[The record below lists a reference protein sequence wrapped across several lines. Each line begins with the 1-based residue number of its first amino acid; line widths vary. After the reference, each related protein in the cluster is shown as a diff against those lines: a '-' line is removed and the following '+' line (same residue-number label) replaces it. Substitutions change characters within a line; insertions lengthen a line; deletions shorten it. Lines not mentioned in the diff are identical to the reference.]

1 MFGNQLIDFIKG
13 IRGNGKNNSDW
24 WKSLDKDFQNEFSQ
38 KVDLFN
44 KKSTKKGF
52 DIDTDI
58 DFSGLSDD
66 MKSYF
71 KNVEAGKAST
81 EGLNKA
87 MTATMKTAA
96 STGTEFVSTGSK
108 IKDFG
113 IKTTTAMKGFGNVV
127 KNGLKSFGGMA
138 LGIGANVAIN
148 AGIGLAIN
156 GLIDLWDKYANAQEN
171 AIERGNEA
179 ATTAEENQKKIASA
193 QDLLD
198 SIKADKVTDT
208 ATGQTITRFEQLSQ
222 GVNSLG
228 ENVSLTQSEFA
239 EYTSLLDQM
248 SSAGL
253 TTTNSL
259 SNLEDQVKNLRKS
272 TNMDTLEGLSD
283 WIDSF
288 NAQNNQEATDFT
300 KELGFQQN
308 LQALEKIQDIA
319 SGKISSGGGK
329 KTSFWEKLGLTAYG
343 SEMINQGGQSLLTK
357 QAEVLREDGE
367 KALDEL
373 LNDKTFERATKEL
386 ADKYSLDIFDDKGNI
401 DTSKLKT
408 SEMKQ
413 QISDAIEQEQTALES
428 AVRQSSGFLEA
439 LFQNNPVYDRLPEEI
454 SNKMSGI
461 FSQIDY
467 DTIAEYMMN
476 DQGKVEEG
484 LMRKWVNNLSRGLD
498 NAEVQ
503 SQLEDLFT
511 LDTKKSEMT
520 FKDYK
525 SQANDLVN
533 SITSAVPEL
542 SKDVLKKT
550 SGIQDTFDE
559 LQSIY
564 NRVSKLYGKDF
575 ADTLSLG
582 DLDLAADIVTNED
595 ITTVEEFSKA
605 LQGLKVS
612 ADANDSFEQFSST
625 VSSAVENLQT
635 LQDVLS
641 ESASGLSISSD
652 NLSTFRSMFGDDAE
666 KALERTTNGYH
677 INRQALAE
685 LQEQQKE
692 SVRTDYLTALNA
704 QYDELRKINEDLAKT
719 AIMGGDVSGLLTQ
732 KSSIE
737 EQISALQ
744 DLQMEY
750 QAANS
755 AYQQWINAQ
764 SSTNERDMY
773 ERIQSGYE
781 TTKDSIE
788 RGWVDDDVRTYVDLL
803 SNMDLATASAQE
815 VVAEFNRLGESI
827 GNSGYS
833 ILDFFTVDEDGNST
847 TDGIYNFFDTVNSV
861 LGEEFA
867 KINENGEYEFDFG
880 GGKDQQVADA
890 LKMDVEAVQSILR
903 AASEAGF
910 EVHLDQ
916 PIESLE
922 ELRASAEAAKES
934 LSGMSDT
941 TLSDINLDSSSLE
954 DVNDQ
959 IQKTQEYLQ
968 SVEEDSTIEPEV
980 KADKLEAANDILD
993 YLIQKKQELAETTDI
1008 QVDLNDEE
1016 VLEKLENANEKLKDL
1031 GKTEVSFDFE
1041 ANLGEIDSQISQAK
1055 SLLDQF
1061 KNDQGVVNIS
1071 AEGAQEAVDILQALL
1086 TRKEQLSQP
1095 AVMRVDASQVDGEL
1109 GNAIGK
1115 IQEFQQALSD
1125 LNVAQGLANAGV
1137 DIDTTAAQ
1145 QKVQDLAGQIQSL
1158 DTNTKA
1164 SLGLD
1169 TSQFDT
1175 ALSTIKNQQVDVKAG
1190 VSLDTSA
1197 LSTITST
1204 ISGISADILVKA
1216 GVDSSAVDAYDPAD
1230 KDAEVK
1236 YSVNASEVNA
1246 WKAPDKSA
1254 TLTYNITTSGS
1265 LPGNETR
1272 TLTYNITTNGDGPKV
1287 SGTLLSPAH
1296 ASGTA
1301 YNVINTIP
1309 AHADGDVALPKDE
1322 KALINELGT
1331 ESIIRD
1337 GRWFLVP
1344 GGMHVENLKKG
1355 DVILNAQQ
1363 TRDLLKSGKA
1373 SGQGK
1378 AYANGTV
1385 GDLRSLVKTSLSA
1398 YSYGS
1403 GGLGRPSRPSYNMNE
1418 SYVSK
1423 NNSSSNTSSSAPK
1436 TTATVAK
1443 NTQAIAENT
1452 AEAADEA
1459 EEFEEIFDYIELA
1472 IDRIEREIS
1481 NLERVAGSAY
1491 NTFSDRNNALRNQ
1504 MSSIREEI
1512 DLQSKAYDRYMQQA
1526 NSVELSQDYKDKVA
1540 NGTIDIET
1548 ITDET
1553 LNDAI
1558 NDYQE
1563 WYEKAIDCRD
1573 AIEELKESV
1582 KDLYQEAF
1590 DNVVDQYDNIVS
1602 QIEHKRNILEGYI
1615 DQTETQGYIVS
1626 AKYYEALI
1634 QNEENNLDQLTKE
1647 RNDLISSLN
1656 DAMANGDIKQ
1666 YSDAWYEMQQEIND
1680 VNEAIQESNSSII
1693 EFGKSIREIQW
1704 DIFDTIEDRISDITT
1719 ESDFLIDLMS
1729 NDKLFTD
1736 KGDITSQGKATAGLH
1751 GVNYNVY
1758 MAQADD
1764 YRKEM
1769 EAVQKAL
1776 EADPYDQELIDRR
1789 RELLELQQE
1798 SIIAAEDEK
1807 QAIKDLIEDG
1817 IEKELDSLQDLI
1829 DKYTDALDS
1838 QKDMYDYQ
1846 QQISEKQ
1853 QEIAQIE
1860 KQLAAYQ
1867 GDDSEEGMS
1876 KRQELQSSLN
1886 EANQDLEESQMDQ
1899 SISEQK
1905 KLLDDLY
1912 NEYELILNM
1921 RLDNIDQLITDVIA
1935 NVNNEGAAI
1944 RDTIISEATA
1954 VGYQISDSM
1963 NTIWNTAN
1971 TAISGLLTSGNNIL
1985 TTYSANFSSTMTNVM
2000 TAINDVKA
2008 SIQAAVVAANERA
2021 QANITAA
2028 ETQQAEQVTPQP
2040 TPAPAPQPAPE
2051 PEPQN
2056 NSGGDGVP
2064 SIGDA
2069 VTYESGDYYYSSDGL
2084 TPTGHQMR
2092 GQTVYIGHINN
2103 ASWATKPYALY
2114 RDPEFKRGLGWVSL
2128 DQISGYKK
2136 GAKNIPE
2143 EQLAW
2148 TQEDN
2153 PEIIVRKKDGAIL
2166 TKLEPRDSVIPG
2178 NLSENL
2184 FKWGGINPDSI
2195 IGNDLQ
2201 NIPTPSK
2208 TITGT
2213 SAPTTINIEIG
2224 IDKVMDYNDFVQKMQ
2239 NDKQVEKLVQSM
2251 TLDRMLGKNT
2261 LSKYRININK

>member
-1 MFGNQLIDFIKG
+1 MLGNRLGDFVKG
-13 IRGNGKNNSDW
+13 IRSNSKNSPDW
-24 WKSLDKDFQNEFSQ
+24 WKTLDEVSQNRYSQ

-44 KKSTKKGF
+44 DKSTKKGF

-66 MKSYF
+66 VKSYF

-87 MTATMKTAA
+87 MSATMKTAA

-113 IKTTTAMKGFGNVV
+113 IQTKTAMKGFGNVV

-138 LGIGANVAIN
+138 LGIGANVALN

-156 GLIDLWDKYANAQEN
+156 GLIDLWDKYSNAQEN

-179 ATTAEENQKKIASA
+179 VTKAQENQQKITNA
-193 QDLLD
+193 QNLLD
-198 SIKADKVTDT
+198 NIKADKITDA

-357 QAEVLREDGE
+357 QTEVLREDGE

-692 SVRTDYLTALNA
+692 SVRTDYLTSLNA

-968 SVEEDSTIEPEV
+968 SVEEDSTIEPKV

-1086 TRKEQLSQP
+1086 SRKEQLSQP

-1423 NNSSSNTSSSAPK
+1423 NNSSSKKKNSSAPK
-1436 TTATVAK
+1436 TTASVAK
-1443 NTQAIAENT
+1443 NTKAIAENT
-1452 AEAADEA
+1452 AEAAEEA

-1558 NDYQE
+1558 NDYQN
-1563 WYEKAIDCRD
+1563 W
-1573 AIEELKESV
+1573 
-1582 KDLYQEAF
+1582 
-1590 DNVVDQYDNIVS
+1590 
-1602 QIEHKRNILEGYI
+1602 
-1615 DQTETQGYIVS
+1615 
-1626 AKYYEALI
+1626 
-1634 QNEENNLDQLTKE
+1634 
-1647 RNDLISSLN
+1647 
-1656 DAMANGDIKQ
+1656 
-1666 YSDAWYEMQQEIND
+1666 
-1680 VNEAIQESNSSII
+1680 
-1693 EFGKSIREIQW
+1693 
-1704 DIFDTIEDRISDITT
+1704 
-1719 ESDFLIDLMS
+1719 
-1729 NDKLFTD
+1729 
-1736 KGDITSQGKATAGLH
+1736 
-1751 GVNYNVY
+1751 
-1758 MAQADD
+1758 
-1764 YRKEM
+1764 
-1769 EAVQKAL
+1769 
-1776 EADPYDQELIDRR
+1776 
-1789 RELLELQQE
+1789 
-1798 SIIAAEDEK
+1798 
-1807 QAIKDLIEDG
+1807 
-1817 IEKELDSLQDLI
+1817 
-1829 DKYTDALDS
+1829 
-1838 QKDMYDYQ
+1838 
-1846 QQISEKQ
+1846 
-1853 QEIAQIE
+1853 
-1860 KQLAAYQ
+1860 
-1867 GDDSEEGMS
+1867 
-1876 KRQELQSSLN
+1876 
-1886 EANQDLEESQMDQ
+1886 
-1899 SISEQK
+1899 
-1905 KLLDDLY
+1905 
-1912 NEYELILNM
+1912 
-1921 RLDNIDQLITDVIA
+1921 
-1935 NVNNEGAAI
+1935 
-1944 RDTIISEATA
+1944 
-1954 VGYQISDSM
+1954 
-1963 NTIWNTAN
+1963 
-1971 TAISGLLTSGNNIL
+1971 
-1985 TTYSANFSSTMTNVM
+1985 
-2000 TAINDVKA
+2000 
-2008 SIQAAVVAANERA
+2008 
-2021 QANITAA
+2021 
-2028 ETQQAEQVTPQP
+2028 
-2040 TPAPAPQPAPE
+2040 
-2051 PEPQN
+2051 
-2056 NSGGDGVP
+2056 
-2064 SIGDA
+2064 
-2069 VTYESGDYYYSSDGL
+2069 
-2084 TPTGHQMR
+2084 
-2092 GQTVYIGHINN
+2092 
-2103 ASWATKPYALY
+2103 
-2114 RDPEFKRGLGWVSL
+2114 
-2128 DQISGYKK
+2128 
-2136 GAKNIPE
+2136 
-2143 EQLAW
+2143 
-2148 TQEDN
+2148 
-2153 PEIIVRKKDGAIL
+2153 
-2166 TKLEPRDSVIPG
+2166 
-2178 NLSENL
+2178 
-2184 FKWGGINPDSI
+2184 
-2195 IGNDLQ
+2195 
-2201 NIPTPSK
+2201 
-2208 TITGT
+2208 
-2213 SAPTTINIEIG
+2213 
-2224 IDKVMDYNDFVQKMQ
+2224 
-2239 NDKQVEKLVQSM
+2239 
-2251 TLDRMLGKNT
+2251 
-2261 LSKYRININK
+2261 

>member
-1 MFGNQLIDFIKG
+1 MLGNQLIDFVKE
-13 IRGNGKNNSDW
+13 IRGNGQNNSDW
-24 WKSLDKDFQNEFSQ
+24 WKSLDKDFQNEFTQ

-52 DIDTDI
+52 DIDTDV

-66 MKSYF
+66 VKSYF

-87 MTATMKTAA
+87 MSATMKTAS

-113 IKTTTAMKGFGNVV
+113 IQAKTAMKGFGNVV

-156 GLIDLWDKYANAQEN
+156 GLIGLWDKYANAQEN
-171 AIERGNEA
+171 AIERGKEA
-179 ATTAEENQKKIASA
+179 AAAIEDNYTSISNASKWQSNSLERFAELSQGVDKTGHNLSLTTAEFSEYQSLASELANIVPDLAVGFNDLGDPIIKAATNVDKLNEAFRANEVEKYQENIKSAEDVIKAFKTQYDEAGSLFKEAGFGQKQAAYKDILDAYNRLGITGTNFWKDQGLTEALNYEGYNGFALEDALNDLGIKNINDNSIIKGIEKIEEAYQKGEAALQEYGAQVRDSLASFLMVNDDYYELTKSNSNIDA
-193 QDLLD
+193 LLD
-198 SIKADKVTDT
+198 SIISGLDDSTINEYLGSTDQIESWVNSITKGLQNTDVQNAINGLFEIDEDKAD
-208 ATGQTITRFEQLSQ
+208 
-222 GVNSLG
+222 
-228 ENVSLTQSEFA
+228 
-239 EYTSLLDQM
+239 
-248 SSAGL
+248 
-253 TTTNSL
+253 
-259 SNLEDQVKNLRKS
+259 
-272 TNMDTLEGLSD
+272 
-283 WIDSF
+283 
-288 NAQNNQEATDFT
+288 
-300 KELGFQQN
+300 
-308 LQALEKIQDIA
+308 
-319 SGKISSGGGK
+319 
-329 KTSFWEKLGLTAYG
+329 
-343 SEMINQGGQSLLTK
+343 
-357 QAEVLREDGE
+357 
-367 KALDEL
+367 
-373 LNDKTFERATKEL
+373 
-386 ADKYSLDIFDDKGNI
+386 
-401 DTSKLKT
+401 
-408 SEMKQ
+408 
-413 QISDAIEQEQTALES
+413 
-428 AVRQSSGFLEA
+428 
-439 LFQNNPVYDRLPEEI
+439 
-454 SNKMSGI
+454 
-461 FSQIDY
+461 
-467 DTIAEYMMN
+467 
-476 DQGKVEEG
+476 
-484 LMRKWVNNLSRGLD
+484 
-498 NAEVQ
+498 
-503 SQLEDLFT
+503 
-511 LDTKKSEMT
+511 MT
-520 FKDYK
+520 FKDYESK
-525 SQANDLVN
+525 VKSFAKTIGDNVEGISAEQVLKSFDLDGAFTDLSATYKKVSDKFGQDIADSLSIPDLELATDIISDEDVDNAKEFSQAL
-533 SITSAVPEL
+533 
-542 SKDVLKKT
+542 
-550 SGIQDTFDE
+550 QDA
-559 LQSIY
+559 
-564 NRVSKLYGKDF
+564 KL
-575 ADTLSLG
+575 
-582 DLDLAADIVTNED
+582 
-595 ITTVEEFSKA
+595 
-605 LQGLKVS
+605 S

-625 VSSAVENLQT
+625 ISSAVENLQT
-635 LQDVLS
+635 MQDILS
-641 ESASGLSISSD
+641 ESASGLSISSE
-652 NLSTFRSMFGDDAE
+652 NLDAFRSIFGDDAE

-692 SVRTDYLTALNA
+692 SIRTDYLTSLNA

-719 AIMGGDVSGLLTQ
+719 ALMGGDVSGLLTQ
-732 KSSIE
+732 KASIE

-781 TTKDSIE
+781 STKDSIE

-880 GGKDQQVADA
+880 GGKDQDVADA

-934 LSGMSDT
+934 LSGMNDT

-968 SVEEDSTIEPEV
+968 SVEEDSSIEPEV

-1031 GKTEVSFDFE
+1031 GKTKVSFDFE
-1041 ANLGEIDSQISQAK
+1041 ADLGEIDSQISQAK

-1061 KNDQGVVNIS
+1061 KNEQGVVNIS

-1086 TRKEQLSQP
+1086 SRKEQLSQP

-1236 YSVNASEVNA
+1236 YSVNAAEVNA

-1265 LPGNETR
+1265 LPGNATR
-1272 TLTYNITTNGDGPKV
+1272 TLTYNIETNGSVPKV

-1301 YNVINTIP
+1301 YNVINSIP

-1373 SGQGK
+1373 SGHGK

-1385 GDLRSLVKTSLSA
+1385 GDLRSLVRTSLSA

-1423 NNSSSNTSSSAPK
+1423 NNSSNNNNSSAPK
-1436 TTATVAK
+1436 TTSAVAK

-1512 DLQSKAYDRYMQQA
+1512 DLQAKAYDRYMQQA

-1558 NDYQE
+1558 NDYQNWFE
-1563 WYEKAIDCRD
+1563 AALDCRD

-1590 DNVVDQYDNIVS
+1590 DNIVDQYDNIVS

-1615 DQTETQGYIVS
+1615 DQTETQGYIIS
-1626 AKYYEALI
+1626 AKYYESLI
-1634 QNEENNLDQLTKE
+1634 KNEENNLDQLTKE
-1647 RNDLISSLN
+1647 RNDLIASLN

-1666 YSDAWYEMQQEIND
+1666 YSDSWYEMQQEIND
-1680 VNEAIQESNSSII
+1680 VNEAIQESNTSII

-1704 DIFDTIEDRISDITT
+1704 DIFDTIQERISDITT

-1736 KGDITSQGKATAGLH
+1736 KGDITAQGKATAGLH

-1838 QKDMYDYQ
+1838 QQDMYDYQ
-1846 QQISEKQ
+1846 KEIAEKQ
-1853 QEIAQIE
+1853 QEIAEIE

-1876 KRQELQSSLN
+1876 KRQELQSSLK
-1886 EANQDLEESQMDQ
+1886 EANQDLEESQMDR

-1905 KLLDDLY
+1905 KLLDELY

-1935 NVNNEGAAI
+1935 NVNNEGSAI
-1944 RDTIISEATA
+1944 RDTIISESTA
-1954 VGYQISDSM
+1954 VGYQLSDTM

-1971 TAISGLLTSGNNIL
+1971 STLTGLLTSGNNIL

-2008 SIQAAVVAANERA
+2008 SIQAAVTAANERA
-2021 QANITAA
+2021 QANIAA
-2028 ETQQAEQVTPQP
+2028 SEKQQVEQTTPQPAPTPAPQP
-2040 TPAPAPQPAPE
+2040 TPAPAPE
-2051 PEPQN
+2051 PEN

-2092 GQTVYIGHINN
+2092 GQTVYIGLINN
-2103 ASWATKPYALY
+2103 ASWATKPYSLY
-2114 RDPEFKRGLGWVSL
+2114 RDPEFTRPLGWVSL

-2136 GAKNIPE
+2136 GAKSIPE

-2148 TQEDN
+2148 TQEDS

-2184 FKWGGINPDSI
+2184 FKWGGINPDTLV
-2195 IGNDLQ
+2195 GNDIQ
-2201 NIPTPSK
+2201 SIPVPSK
-2208 TITGT
+2208 AVSNT
-2213 SAPTTINIEIG
+2213 SVPATVNIEIG
-2224 IDKVMDYNDFVQKMQ
+2224 IEKVMDYNDFVQKMQ
-2239 NDKQVEKLVQSM
+2239 NDKQVEKLIQSM

-2261 LSKYRININK
+2261 LSKFKVNINK

>member
-1 MFGNQLIDFIKG
+1 MLGNRFIDFIKE
-13 IRGNGKNNSDW
+13 IKGNDKSNSDW
-24 WKSLDKDFQNEFSQ
+24 WGSLDKEFQEDFTE
-38 KVDLFN
+38 KVDRFN
-44 KKSTKKGF
+44 RKSKKKGF
-52 DIDTDI
+52 NIDTDI

-66 MKSYF
+66 VKSYF

-87 MTATMKTAA
+87 MSATMKTAS

-113 IKTTTAMKGFGNVV
+113 IQTKTAMKGFGNVV

-179 ATTAEENQKKIASA
+179 AAAIEDNYTSISNASKWQSSSLERFTELSQGVDKTGHNLSLTTAEFSEYQSLASELVNIVPDLAVGFNDLGDPIIKAASNVDKLNEAFRANEVEKYQKNIKSAEDVIEAFKTQYDEAGSLFKEAGFGQKQSAYKDILDTYKKLGITGTNFWKDQGLVEGLNYNGYNGFALEDALKEVGIKNINDNSIIKGIEKIEEAYQKGEAALQEYGSQVRDSLSSFLMVNDDYYDLA
-193 QDLLD
+193 KNNSNIDTLLD
-198 SIKADKVTDT
+198 SIISGLDDSTINEYLGSTDQIE
-208 ATGQTITRFEQLSQ
+208 AWANSITKGLQNTDVQNAINGLFE
-222 GVNSLG
+222 
-228 ENVSLTQSEFA
+228 
-239 EYTSLLDQM
+239 
-248 SSAGL
+248 
-253 TTTNSL
+253 
-259 SNLEDQVKNLRKS
+259 
-272 TNMDTLEGLSD
+272 
-283 WIDSF
+283 ID
-288 NAQNNQEATDFT
+288 E
-300 KELGFQQN
+300 
-308 LQALEKIQDIA
+308 
-319 SGKISSGGGK
+319 
-329 KTSFWEKLGLTAYG
+329 
-343 SEMINQGGQSLLTK
+343 
-357 QAEVLREDGE
+357 
-367 KALDEL
+367 
-373 LNDKTFERATKEL
+373 DKT
-386 ADKYSLDIFDDKGNI
+386 D
-401 DTSKLKT
+401 
-408 SEMKQ
+408 
-413 QISDAIEQEQTALES
+413 
-428 AVRQSSGFLEA
+428 
-439 LFQNNPVYDRLPEEI
+439 
-454 SNKMSGI
+454 
-461 FSQIDY
+461 
-467 DTIAEYMMN
+467 
-476 DQGKVEEG
+476 
-484 LMRKWVNNLSRGLD
+484 
-498 NAEVQ
+498 
-503 SQLEDLFT
+503 
-511 LDTKKSEMT
+511 MT
-520 FKDYK
+520 FKDYESKVK
-525 SQANDLVN
+525 SFAKTIGDNVKG
-533 SITSAVPEL
+533 ISAEQ
-542 SKDVLKKT
+542 VLK
-550 SGIQDTFDE
+550 SFD
-559 LQSIY
+559 LDGAFTDLSAAY
-564 NRVSKLYGKDF
+564 KRVSDKFGEDI
-575 ADTLSLG
+575 ADSLSIS
-582 DLDLAADIVTNED
+582 DLNLALDIVSNED
-595 ITTVEEFSKA
+595 ITSVEEFSKA

-635 LQDVLS
+635 MQDILS
-641 ESASGLSISSD
+641 ESASGLSISSE
-652 NLSTFRSMFGDDAE
+652 NLDAFRSMFGDDAE

-692 SVRTDYLTALNA
+692 SIRTDYLTSLNA

-719 AIMGGDVSGLLTQ
+719 ALMGGDVSGLLTQ
-732 KSSIE
+732 KASIE

-781 TTKDSIE
+781 STKDSIE

-880 GGKDQQVADA
+880 GGKDQDVADA

-934 LSGMSDT
+934 LSGMNDT

-968 SVEEDSTIEPEV
+968 SVEEDSSIEPEV

-1031 GKTEVSFDFE
+1031 GKTKVSFDFE
-1041 ANLGEIDSQISQAK
+1041 ADLGEIDSQISQAK

-1061 KNDQGVVNIS
+1061 KNEQGVVNIS

-1086 TRKEQLSQP
+1086 SRKEQLSQP

-1125 LNVAQGLANAGV
+1125 LNVAQGLAKAGV

-1423 NNSSSNTSSSAPK
+1423 NNSSSKKKNSSAPK
-1436 TTATVAK
+1436 TTASVAK
-1443 NTQAIAENT
+1443 NTKAIAENT
-1452 AEAADEA
+1452 AEAAEEA

-1558 NDYQE
+1558 NDYQN
-1563 WYEKAIDCRD
+1563 WYFIMPSY
-1573 AIEELKESV
+1573 LVTGGS
-1582 KDLYQEAF
+1582 F
-1590 DNVVDQYDNIVS
+1590 
-1602 QIEHKRNILEGYI
+1602 
-1615 DQTETQGYIVS
+1615 
-1626 AKYYEALI
+1626 
-1634 QNEENNLDQLTKE
+1634 
-1647 RNDLISSLN
+1647 
-1656 DAMANGDIKQ
+1656 
-1666 YSDAWYEMQQEIND
+1666 
-1680 VNEAIQESNSSII
+1680 SI
-1693 EFGKSIREIQW
+1693 
-1704 DIFDTIEDRISDITT
+1704 
-1719 ESDFLIDLMS
+1719 
-1729 NDKLFTD
+1729 
-1736 KGDITSQGKATAGLH
+1736 
-1751 GVNYNVY
+1751 
-1758 MAQADD
+1758 
-1764 YRKEM
+1764 
-1769 EAVQKAL
+1769 
-1776 EADPYDQELIDRR
+1776 
-1789 RELLELQQE
+1789 
-1798 SIIAAEDEK
+1798 
-1807 QAIKDLIEDG
+1807 
-1817 IEKELDSLQDLI
+1817 
-1829 DKYTDALDS
+1829 
-1838 QKDMYDYQ
+1838 
-1846 QQISEKQ
+1846 
-1853 QEIAQIE
+1853 
-1860 KQLAAYQ
+1860 
-1867 GDDSEEGMS
+1867 
-1876 KRQELQSSLN
+1876 
-1886 EANQDLEESQMDQ
+1886 
-1899 SISEQK
+1899 
-1905 KLLDDLY
+1905 
-1912 NEYELILNM
+1912 
-1921 RLDNIDQLITDVIA
+1921 
-1935 NVNNEGAAI
+1935 
-1944 RDTIISEATA
+1944 
-1954 VGYQISDSM
+1954 
-1963 NTIWNTAN
+1963 
-1971 TAISGLLTSGNNIL
+1971 
-1985 TTYSANFSSTMTNVM
+1985 
-2000 TAINDVKA
+2000 
-2008 SIQAAVVAANERA
+2008 
-2021 QANITAA
+2021 
-2028 ETQQAEQVTPQP
+2028 
-2040 TPAPAPQPAPE
+2040 
-2051 PEPQN
+2051 
-2056 NSGGDGVP
+2056 
-2064 SIGDA
+2064 
-2069 VTYESGDYYYSSDGL
+2069 
-2084 TPTGHQMR
+2084 
-2092 GQTVYIGHINN
+2092 
-2103 ASWATKPYALY
+2103 
-2114 RDPEFKRGLGWVSL
+2114 
-2128 DQISGYKK
+2128 
-2136 GAKNIPE
+2136 
-2143 EQLAW
+2143 
-2148 TQEDN
+2148 
-2153 PEIIVRKKDGAIL
+2153 
-2166 TKLEPRDSVIPG
+2166 
-2178 NLSENL
+2178 
-2184 FKWGGINPDSI
+2184 
-2195 IGNDLQ
+2195 
-2201 NIPTPSK
+2201 
-2208 TITGT
+2208 
-2213 SAPTTINIEIG
+2213 
-2224 IDKVMDYNDFVQKMQ
+2224 
-2239 NDKQVEKLVQSM
+2239 
-2251 TLDRMLGKNT
+2251 
-2261 LSKYRININK
+2261 